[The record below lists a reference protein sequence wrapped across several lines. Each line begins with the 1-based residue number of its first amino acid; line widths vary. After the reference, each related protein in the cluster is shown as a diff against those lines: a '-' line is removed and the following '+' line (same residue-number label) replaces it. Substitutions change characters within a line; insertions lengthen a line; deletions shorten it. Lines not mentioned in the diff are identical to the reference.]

1 LLQVRSGFPL
11 QKHLRN
17 PLPKGWQSSTM
28 KTLHLTAQRT
38 KLAMLTLLLALSIV
52 PSLLYSQQTTA
63 SPVKTLSAPE
73 EQPDPNKPASERNH
87 HLSGYALIA
96 IGALVIA
103 GQSSQRLR
111 ALQLVWPFLFVAAGL
126 FLALWSDGEMWPR
139 GDLNWIWLIHHDA
152 EARQHKV
159 YAILL
164 MVMGVIE
171 YLRVKGKLSRFW
183 RVAGFP
189 LLALFGAV
197 LLLFHDHTAASGAD
211 TPEARKYVVSW
222 LANRT
227 SEAAAGAHT
236 DPKDTPTAG
245 HHHDMASMANMTSD
259 TSAVETQRPQSVAA
273 GHQGMEMD
281 DGSHGHHHHMT
292 AAMLKVQQQHLWF
305 ALIGVACVL
314 FKFLYDSGVW
324 RRSFVPFLWPSCI
337 SLLGMLLV
345 LYTE

>member
-1 LLQVRSGFPL
+1 
-11 QKHLRN
+11 
-17 PLPKGWQSSTM
+17 M

-38 KLAMLTLLLALSIV
+38 KLALTTLLLVFSIV
-52 PSLLYSQQTTA
+52 PAHLCSQEITA
-63 SPVKTLSAPE
+63 STVKTLSAPE

-96 IGALVIA
+96 IGVLVIA
-103 GQSSQRLR
+103 SQSSPRLG
-111 ALQLVWPFLFVAAGL
+111 ALQRVWPFLFVAAGL

-164 MVMGVIE
+164 IVMGVIE
-171 YLRVKGKLSRFW
+171 YLRAGGKLRPFW
-183 RVAGFP
+183 GSAAFP
-189 LLALFGAV
+189 VLALFGAV

-211 TPEARKYVVSW
+211 SPEARRYVVSW

-227 SEAAAGAHT
+227 TEAAASVHT
-236 DPKDTPTAG
+236 DSSNPAPAG
-245 HHHDMASMANMTSD
+245 HHHNMASMSNMTSD
-259 TSAVETQRPQSVAA
+259 TSAAETQQPQSAA
-273 GHQGMEMD
+273 TGSQMMETD
-281 DGSHGHHHHMT
+281 NESHGHHHHMT

-314 FKFLYDSGVW
+314 FKFIHDSGLS
-324 RRSFVPFLWPSCI
+324 RRSFVAFLWPSCI

-345 LYTE
+345 FYTE